1 MEYTVR
7 KIRESE
13 YGVLEDFLYL
23 AVFVPDGVEPPPREI
38 VFRPELR
45 VYTEGFGKRDGDLCL
60 VAETG
65 ERIVGAVWTRIMN
78 DYGHIDGET
87 PSMAVS
93 VVPEFRNKGI
103 GTALMRAMMALLK
116 EEGFRRVSLS
126 VQKAN
131 YARRM
136 YEALGFVT
144 VAEKAE
150 ECIMENELCCG

>member
-38 VFRPELR
+38 VFRPEHR

-65 ERIVGAVWTRIMN
+65 ERIVGAVWTRIM
-78 DYGHIDGET
+78 DGYGHIDGET

-144 VAEKAE
+144 VAENE
-150 ECIMENELCCG
+150 EDCIMINEL

>member
-45 VYTEGFGKRDGDLCL
+45 VYMEGFGKRDGDLCL

-65 ERIVGAVWTRIMN
+65 ERIVGAVWTRIMD

-93 VVPEFRNKGI
+93 VVPELRNKGI

-144 VAEKAE
+144 VAEKPE
-150 ECIMENELCCG
+150 ECIMKNEL